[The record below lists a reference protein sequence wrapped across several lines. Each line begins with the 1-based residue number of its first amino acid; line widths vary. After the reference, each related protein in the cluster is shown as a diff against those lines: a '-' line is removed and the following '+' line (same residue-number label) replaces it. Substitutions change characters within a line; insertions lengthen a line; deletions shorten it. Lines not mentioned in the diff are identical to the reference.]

1 MADQKLD
8 QEFKLKI
15 DEISSAMETLGGA
28 LSQAESSGD
37 QNAVAQITS
46 DILTLEQEAASIQQ
60 QRAEMMSQ
68 MQQPQQSSQQAA
80 RESLATGTYKV
91 YEEKPST
98 EVSFPYGGVRFQTG
112 AIQSVKKDETEKNLS
127 TQIAQALGVSQDKVD
142 LEEGLPVSDRIAL
155 DWFQNPELKAEY
167 IRKNY
172 PDNSEALVVDGEPVF
187 AVRTNDGKVSLST
200 GSGGSIENALAITG
214 GLASEAIP
222 MAGLIGGAAVGTPAG
237 AGAGSFITGPVAGAI
252 GYTAAGTAQDTFV
265 QWLTGVDQPAVK
277 TFTDRGKEALIA
289 LPIDLVTAGSGKFLS
304 RRLGANSLQEA
315 QNATLQSLERLKK
328 QGVEFDVPAGIRF
341 GPAGQ
346 ETQKILAFQKKGKLL
361 RRMEKTQERLLDY
374 NNALLNGLPNEA
386 GVYQKTIES
395 LKKDHDA
402 LVNQIAGDD
411 QQIKNLIQ
419 SNLQKRIDALQVEVP
434 NKEPVG
440 NFFKQ
445 FLDIA
450 EEEANVAKS
459 EAFGEFYSMAN
470 KNKLKVDPDQM
481 ADVLLSVRKEMKGK
495 RNPATD
501 AIEQELRQRK
511 FKRRE
516 YNVFLKAVKSGEI
529 KGDPAV
535 IRRQLDDL
543 KMQSGP
549 LDYAT
554 MNAYIERI
562 AKEVPEGGAT
572 GQAIPKQVA
581 DMASARLQ
589 QFRDGIYKRDN
600 MAGAW
605 ANARLKMQDRMA
617 FEGNTPSK
625 MMKTIFGDD
634 VMTPSQVVNTLI
646 SDPAKTRQIF
656 DLLSR
661 SSDQRIANQLP
672 ALRKQVQDIYLDSIG
687 LSRKPGIG
695 VSQVD
700 FNPEVARVLWG
711 VDRKGNINEYAGN
724 RIVQKLHY
732 LNKAFAD
739 AKVPIKDIGPDDIN
753 AYFQTLDENSSK
765 SLANAMISKAKA
777 QDDLDR
783 FTNNKVVELALKG
796 KWEFLDGDS
805 LPKALIS
812 NTTSYREV
820 GRVLSKMPDEEKQV
834 LANDFMR
841 ELLNNYPGGTPMS
854 RAPYATFWDAKRF
867 LKDIDTPKGKSDLVQ
882 KMERILGPEKTQEFI
897 DVSRVMD
904 ATSISNAPPKDQL
917 RFTAGLGGFSFYL
930 AEGLTS
936 FARNGFYSAMLG
948 SKAADRS
955 GLLKFIA
962 RDAGPQKTEEAF
974 RKAVKYT
981 IGTRAGIQALME
993 QSRNDP
999 RVAAE
1004 LQKFAAT
1011 MNQSEI
1017 EAQETIDKDQ
1027 SMQK

>member
-1 MADQKLD
+1 MADEKLD

-46 DILTLEQEAASIQQ
+46 DILTLEQEAAGIQQ
-60 QRAEMMSQ
+60 QRAEMMLQ

-80 RESLATGTYKV
+80 RESLATGAYKV

-112 AIQSVKKDETEKNLS
+112 ATQSVKKDETEKNLS

-142 LEEGLPVSDRIAL
+142 LKEGLPVSDRIAL

-222 MAGLIGGAAVGTPAG
+222 MAGAIGGAMVGTPAG
-237 AGAGSFITGPVAGAI
+237 AGAGSFVTGPMGAAI

-304 RRLGANSLQEA
+304 RRLGANSLQDA
-315 QNATLQSLERLKK
+315 QNATLQSIERLKK
-328 QGVEFDVPAGIRF
+328 QGMEFDVPAGIRF

-361 RRMEKTQERLLDY
+361 RRMEKTQEQLLDY

-419 SNLQKRIDALQVEVP
+419 SNLQKRIDALQVEIP
-434 NKEPVG
+434 DKEPAG
-440 NFFKQ
+440 KIIKKI
-445 FLDIA
+445 LDSA
-450 EEEANVAKS
+450 EDEANIIKS
-459 EAFGEFYSMAN
+459 DVYSDFYSLSK
-470 KNKLKVDPDQM
+470 KNKLKVNPDSM
-481 ADVLLSVRKEMKGK
+481 ADVLFDLRMDMKGM
-495 RNPATD
+495 RNPIID
-501 AIEQELRQRK
+501 KIEEELRQRK
-511 FKRRE
+511 FNVKK
-516 YNVFLKAVKSGEI
+516 YNDFKKSVKNGEVQ
-529 KGDPAV
+529 GDRDT
-535 IRRQLDDL
+535 ISRMLRDL
-543 KMQSGP
+543 QSQAGP
-549 LDYAT
+549 LDYET
-554 MNAYIERI
+554 MNAYIKRI
-562 AKEVPEGGAT
+562 SKAVPEGGAVGGT
-572 GQAIPKQVA
+572 EAQQVA
-581 DMASARLQ
+581 SMAEARLQ
-589 QFRDGIYKRDN
+589 QFRDSIYKRDN

-605 ANARLKMQDRMA
+605 ANARLKMQERMS
-617 FEGNTPSK
+617 FEGQTPAR

-634 VMTPSQVVNTLI
+634 VMTPSQVMNTLI
-646 SDPAKTRQIF
+646 SDPTKTRQVF
-656 DLLSR
+656 DLLSKTPDPGLA
-661 SSDQRIANQLP
+661 SQLP
-672 ALRKQVQDIYLDSIG
+672 FIRKQAQDIYLDSIG
-687 LSRKPGIG
+687 LSRRPGIG
-695 VSQVD
+695 AKQVD

-711 VDRKGNINEYAGN
+711 VDRKGNINELSGN
-724 RIVQKLHY
+724 RIVQKLNY

-820 GRVLSKMPDEEKQV
+820 GRVLSKMPDGEKQV

-904 ATSISNAPPKDQL
+904 ATSISNALPKDQL

-1017 EAQETIDKDQ
+1017 EAQETIDKDR